1 MFGEYLQSINRENT
15 AADKIGWSISRD
27 KSDYYNR
34 TFEKLLS
41 LLFSLYALLKYKRLD
56 IFGIDIT
63 NKFN

>member
-56 IFGIDIT
+56 
-63 NKFN
+63 KFYLESI